1 MSSLRVGSLLS
12 LFIFCPLLSAHE
24 FNPAHLVIDETA
36 ENTYQINWMYP
47 VKNIGPRAEIIFPD
61 TCSSKAQSPYQ
72 QGKYLVEKIDL
83 LCGESL
89 KGQII
94 EVTNLSVLTDALVT
108 ITHLNNDVFEGLM
121 NLKESKLLVPIKQQS
136 FPSSYFTLG
145 VDHLISGID
154 HILFILGLLFLVTGI
169 VNMIKTITAFTI
181 AHSITLG
188 LSVLDLISLPRATVE
203 AVIALTIVFLAL
215 EISEN
220 KQYKS
225 APWLIAFA
233 FGLLHGLG
241 FANALTGIGIA
252 NEQLLLSLLFFNLGI
267 EAGQLL
273 MIPIFG
279 AFIWLA
285 YKFNIYKQSATCVS
299 YILGAMGF
307 FWFINRT
314 IGIIY

>member
-1 MSSLRVGSLLS
+1 V
-12 LFIFCPLLSAHE
+12 PLE
-24 FNPAHLVIDETA
+24 
-36 ENTYQINWMYP
+36 
-47 VKNIGPRAEIIFPD
+47 R
-61 TCSSKAQSPYQ
+61 
-72 QGKYLVEKIDL
+72 
-83 LCGESL
+83 
-89 KGQII
+89 
-94 EVTNLSVLTDALVT
+94 
-108 ITHLNNDVFEGLM
+108 
-121 NLKESKLLVPIKQQS
+121 QS

-145 VDHLISGID
+145 IDHLISGID
-154 HILFILGLLFLVTGI
+154 HILFILGLLFLVSGI
-169 VNMIKTITAFTI
+169 MNMIKTITAFTI

-188 LSVLDLISLPRATVE
+188 LSLLDLISLPRATVE
-203 AVIALTIVFLAL
+203 ALIALTIVFLAL

-225 APWLIAFA
+225 APWLIAFG

-279 AFIWLA
+279 AFIWFS

-307 FWFINRT
+307 FWLINRT